1 MISVLNF
8 FAEMVINDWKNKP
21 GVRTIYALTMFTFI
35 VSLGGL
41 SIFPHQEPR
50 FLIPLTVPM
59 VLMNAHK
66 LRNFSDSL
74 LRVSVGRDGCLYK
87 EVGL

>member
-66 LRNFSDSL
+66 LRNFSEQPFESL
-74 LRVSVGRDGCLYK
+74 ETEGIFGCLH
-87 EVGL
+87 V

>member
-1 MISVLNF
+1 MNYELSNDISSIKKLIFFTGICTLISVLNF

-41 SIFPHQEPR
+41 SLFPHQG
-50 FLIPLTVPM
+50 
-59 VLMNAHK
+59 N
-66 LRNFSDSL
+66 L
-74 LRVSVGRDGCLYK
+74 LRGIINWSAAA
-87 EVGL
+87 

>member
-1 MISVLNF
+1 MIFFIPLTGICTLISVLNF

-66 LRNFSDSL
+66 LRKFSEQPF
-74 LRVSVGRDGCLYK
+74 K
-87 EVGL
+87 F